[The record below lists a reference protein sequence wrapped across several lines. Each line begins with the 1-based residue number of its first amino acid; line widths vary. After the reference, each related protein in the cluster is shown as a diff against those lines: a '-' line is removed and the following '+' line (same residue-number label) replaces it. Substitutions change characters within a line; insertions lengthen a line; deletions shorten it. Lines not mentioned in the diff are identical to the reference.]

1 MSDAPLVSV
10 IIPVWNLW
18 DMTEPC
24 LRSLAEHSAGE
35 NMEVVV
41 VDNHSTDATVSELEP
56 LGEALF
62 GAAFTAV
69 RMAENVGFARGCNA
83 GAQAASGDLLFFLNN
98 DTTLTPGWLPPLR
111 AVMADPRIGAAGPL
125 LLYPD
130 GTVQHC
136 GIYVNPFNA
145 VGHLYEH
152 LPGKFAAARKPHPLQ
167 AITGAALMLRKAQFD
182 ACCGFHEGFRNGFED
197 IDLCFALRAQG
208 LKLRVESRSRTLFEN
223 KFDDAIQLCAM
234 SPNGTLAV
242 FTKSKLYVYDPM
254 FENIYTFQTQD
265 LPTALAFAGDN
276 RQFAAGCPYAE
287 GGALGGTV
295 YLMDTRK
302 DEYVT
307 IRNTEGM
314 PVKIQYLTNAEVLVL
329 YDTYAA
335 VYDTADGTELYRYSY
350 GGRTLQS
357 AAISAGKN
365 AVLLF
370 GDGVHGALTQLTI
383 LDATLSEAGSADV
396 NERASGVAASRTG
409 AFVLTNDGVLS
420 YGLDGVFYG
429 ATVTEA
435 KPLAMVNGRKL
446 LLLEQGEVSVFEP
459 PAPPSASAG

>member
-1 MSDAPLVSV
+1 MELMPREPDGREQENTTPQRPGAPARSAVRPDAGEPRAVQEQAPGAEPLPPRSSAARIERIRRRKRMRRIRAAAVCAV
-10 IIPVWNLW
+10 LLAAVLAYFTGIYGA
-18 DMTEPC
+18 
-24 LRSLAEHSAGE
+24 SLALLGDAVDSIGIALTPSPGYPVSFTLSGYQNALPLAGGFVAVGDKDLAIYSAGG
-35 NMEVVV
+35 NEV
-41 VDNHSTDATVSELEP
+41 
-56 LGEALF
+56 
-62 GAAFTAV
+62 
-69 RMAENVGFARGCNA
+69 R
-83 GAQAASGDLLFFLNN
+83 
-98 DTTLTPGWLPPLR
+98 
-111 AVMADPRIGAAGPL
+111 RI
-125 LLYPD
+125 
-130 GTVQHC
+130 QH
-136 GIYVNPFNA
+136 GY
-145 VGHLYEH
+145 GRL
-152 LPGKFAAARKPHPLQ
+152 
-167 AITGAALMLRKAQFD
+167 AITAGNTRV
-182 ACCGFHEGFRNGFED
+182 CVYN
-197 IDLCFALRAQG
+197 RAG
-208 LKLRVESRSRTLFEN
+208 KELRVESRSRTLFEN

-459 PAPPSASAG
+459 PAPPSASVG